1 MDIEKQFE
9 AAFSRITLDNGQ
21 PLVSVKPEIIH
32 GCVVNNDFAKITLI
46 LPEDS
51 PLRGSLPAQVEAE
64 IKQIE
69 QIERVAIEV
78 LAAPPEK
85 GESSKTAPPQTTPR
99 QPQRTAYL
107 QNYEAVIA
115 AASGKGGVGKSTVS
129 VNLALTLYQKG
140 YKVSLFDADI
150 YGPSLPIMT
159 GRRGEKP
166 AVIANRLIPLESF
179 GINTMSIGNLVE
191 ENDAVIWRGPMV
203 HQALEQLL
211 RDTKWPGGDFMIIDF
226 PPGTGDVQLSLSQLC
241 EFSGAIIVS
250 TPQDVALID
259 AIKAAQMFSKVEID
273 ILGIIENMSFFT
285 CPKCGEETP
294 IFSRHGAEEASKKL
308 EVPFLGAIPIEL
320 QVRKGGDEG
329 KPLMAS
335 NLDSPA
341 TAAFKTIAD
350 NLVKVLEGA

>member
-32 GCVVNNDFAKITLI
+32 GCVVNND

-115 AASGKGGVGKSTVS
+115 VASGKGGVGKSTVS
-129 VNLALTLYQKG
+129 VNLALTL
-140 YKVSLFDADI
+140 
-150 YGPSLPIMT
+150 
-159 GRRGEKP
+159 
-166 AVIANRLIPLESF
+166 
-179 GINTMSIGNLVE
+179 
-191 ENDAVIWRGPMV
+191 
-203 HQALEQLL
+203 
-211 RDTKWPGGDFMIIDF
+211 
-226 PPGTGDVQLSLSQLC
+226 
-241 EFSGAIIVS
+241 
-250 TPQDVALID
+250 
-259 AIKAAQMFSKVEID
+259 
-273 ILGIIENMSFFT
+273 
-285 CPKCGEETP
+285 
-294 IFSRHGAEEASKKL
+294 
-308 EVPFLGAIPIEL
+308 
-320 QVRKGGDEG
+320 
-329 KPLMAS
+329 
-335 NLDSPA
+335 
-341 TAAFKTIAD
+341 
-350 NLVKVLEGA
+350 